1 MAMNTPI
8 QGTSAD
14 IIKIAMVKVYN
25 RLKAEGLKSKLILQ
39 VHDELIVEA
48 SADEAERAAKI
59 LHEEMV
65 NAAKLDIPLK
75 ADVNSGENWYI
86 AKG

>member
-1 MAMNTPI
+1 M
-8 QGTSAD
+8 
-14 IIKIAMVKVYN
+14 
-25 RLKAEGLKSKLILQ
+25 ILQ

-48 SADEAERAAKI
+48 PADEAEKAAKI